1 MEVLRMIGDMT
12 IPEVVDLSEGVRSV
26 IVSLGGMVLAVAGSA
41 LAWMVIRK
49 SLKKALS
56 CDGTGEW
63 DGVALS
69 YEMKRVRQG
78 MEAAARDGDDERF
91 QYWGD
96 RFESFWGPEARA
108 QVEQEIQ
115 DEHDKQTWEI

>member
-1 MEVLRMIGDMT
+1 MIGEMN
-12 IPEVVDLSEGVRSV
+12 IPEVVDVSEGVRSV
-26 IVSLGGMVLAVAGSA
+26 ILSLGGMVLAVAGSA
-41 LAWMVIRK
+41 LAWTVIRK

-56 CDGTGEW
+56 CDDTGEW

-78 MEAAARDGDDERF
+78 MEAAAQDGDAERF
-91 QYWGD
+91 RYWGD

-108 QVEQEIQ
+108 QVEREIQ
-115 DEHDKQTWEI
+115 DENEKQTWEI